1 MVYLVAGVPVSP
13 TSVLSFG
20 CVAGM
25 RERISYPVMVGSL
38 GSSHLR
44 VTEDVVEVALRF
56 VGGESGFLG
65 DMPAGSEGEPVV
77 DMATEAERGDSPWPS
92 AMMRKT

>member
-1 MVYLVAGVPVSP
+1 MTVSP
-13 TSVLSFG
+13 F
-20 CVAGM
+20 
-25 RERISYPVMVGSL
+25 

-44 VTEDVVEVALRF
+44 VTEDTVEMACRF
-56 VGGESGFLG
+56 VGGESGPLW
-65 DMPAGSEGEPVV
+65 DMPAGSEGELVV